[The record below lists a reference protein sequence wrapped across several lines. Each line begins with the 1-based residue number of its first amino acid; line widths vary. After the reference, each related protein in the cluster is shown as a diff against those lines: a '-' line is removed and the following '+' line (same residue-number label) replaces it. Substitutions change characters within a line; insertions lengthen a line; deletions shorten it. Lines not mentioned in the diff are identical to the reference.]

1 MSIEHILPVI
11 IRFVLG
17 GGAVVAATVVARWFG
32 GKVGGIFAAFPAVY
46 LAAVLSLGLEYQ
58 GSALLQVSQHISQ
71 GALVGMTADIFCA
84 IAASYLIVRN
94 GWKKGL
100 VQALI
105 LWCIIAPALYLSWK
119 ILTGGISA

>member
-1 MSIEHILPVI
+1 MSIENILPII

-17 GGAVVAATVVARWFG
+17 GAAVVAATIVARWFG

-46 LAAVLSLGLEYQ
+46 LAAVLSLGLEYR
-58 GSALLQVSQHISQ
+58 GSALIDVSQNISQ

-84 IAASYLIVRN
+84 IAASYYIARN

-100 VQALI
+100 IQSLI

-119 ILTGGISA
+119 MFTGGI